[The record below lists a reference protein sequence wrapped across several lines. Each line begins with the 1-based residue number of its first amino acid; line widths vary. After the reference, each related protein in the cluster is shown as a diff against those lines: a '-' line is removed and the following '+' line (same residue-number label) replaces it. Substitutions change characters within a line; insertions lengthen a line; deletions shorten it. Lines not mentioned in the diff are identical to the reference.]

1 MPEARCS
8 STTGGGGGSSRRSGG
23 GTRQKKEVATDS
35 IDPNKG
41 KTRRGRKSKSVVNA
55 YNMQSMVK
63 NDDDDDIHDDA
74 AHASVGMHDENLIIH
89 LNIKKDWSASAVDEV
104 DEGTTPAFPNAY
116 NGYADNAF
124 QSVPMDYP
132 EDHYTHKSHKRTT
145 TEEAPQ
151 MQLKKG
157 TNKPETNKP
166 FVVAHTPTPI
176 IAALVT
182 TTPALASTT
191 LPASTQSPDLRV
203 VDLLKDFEVKSKNS
217 EWPTTT
223 NISCYWCCHTFSNVP
238 FGMPVKYTGN
248 KFHVCGCFCSLECV
262 TAFNFASNESQSE
275 KWERYNLT
283 NLLSRMVGHADRVK
297 PAPSRLT
304 LKMFGGHMDVE
315 EFREFF
321 ATSKI
326 LNINFPPM
334 MTLTQQIEELN
345 ECDVSSEYKYIPLDI
360 DRINRYKEKMTLKRT
375 KPVTEYRNT
384 LDCMMNLKIQ

>member
-8 STTGGGGGSSRRSGG
+8 STAGGGGASRR
-23 GTRQKKEVATDS
+23 TRQKKDAAASSNGEPGA
-35 IDPNKG
+35 G

-55 YNMQSMVK
+55 YNMQSMVSK
-63 NDDDDDIHDDA
+63 HDDEDDLHDGVS
-74 AHASVGMHDENLIIH
+74 AHAGVVGMHDENLIIH
-89 LNIKKDWSASAVDEV
+89 LNIKKDWSAS
-104 DEGTTPAFPNAY
+104 EGTTPTFPNAY

-132 EDHYTHKSHKRTT
+132 EDHFRCRGKIKAAK
-145 TEEAPQ
+145 AP
-151 MQLKKG
+151 
-157 TNKPETNKP
+157 
-166 FVVAHTPTPI
+166 TPTPI
-176 IAALVT
+176 TLPIPLPVPATT
-182 TTPALASTT
+182 TTPAPIIATLVTT
-191 LPASTQSPDLRV
+191 APAAAPPPGEQPQQTPDLRV

-223 NISCYWCCHTFSNVP
+223 NISCYWCCHPFANVP
-238 FGMPVKYTGN
+238 FGMPVKYTGS

-262 TAFNFASNESQSE
+262 TAYNFASNESQSE

-283 NLLSRMVGHADRVK
+283 NLLSRMIGHADRVK

-304 LKMFGGHMDVE
+304 LKMFGGHMDIE
-315 EFREFF
+315 EFRRFF

-375 KPVTEYRNT
+375 KPVTDYKNT

>member
-8 STTGGGGGSSRRSGG
+8 TTSTRR
-23 GTRQKKEVATDS
+23 TRTKKDAVGNASPTTD
-35 IDPNKG
+35 PKG
-41 KTRRGRKSKSVVNA
+41 KVRRGRKSKNVVNA

-63 NDDDDDIHDDA
+63 HDEDDELHDA
-74 AHASVGMHDENLIIH
+74 AASAIGSMHDENLIIH
-89 LNIKKDWSASAVDEV
+89 LNIKKDWSAVVSDA
-104 DEGTTPAFPNAY
+104 GMTPAFPNAY

-132 EDHYTHKSHKRTT
+132 EDGHAARAS
-145 TEEAPQ
+145 
-151 MQLKKG
+151 KG
-157 TNKPETNKP
+157 ASFMSSACDPT
-166 FVVAHTPTPI
+166 VVASTKRKGVS
-176 IAALVT
+176 AATSASASASLPAAASN
-182 TTPALASTT
+182 TPAPKAHLEHE
-191 LPASTQSPDLRV
+191 QEDQGLRV
-203 VDLLKDFEVKSKNS
+203 VDLLKDFEVKSKNA
-217 EWPTTT
+217 EWPATTS
-223 NISCYWCCHTFSNVP
+223 ISCYWCCHPFANVP
-238 FGMPVKYTGN
+238 FGMPVKYTGG

-283 NLLSRMVGHADRVK
+283 NLLSRLIGHSDRVK

-304 LKMFGGHMDVE
+304 LKMFGGHMDVD
-315 EFREFF
+315 EFRMFF
-321 ATSKI
+321 TTSKI

-375 KPVTEYRNT
+375 KPVTDYRNT